1 MNLFNGDSRKN
12 KISIEI
18 NGSSERNLRG
28 QKSSR
33 QSSTIIILEFNSFSL
48 FQEEKFPKTASIIS
62 M

>member
-33 QSSTIIILEFNSFSL
+33 QSSTIIILAFNSFSL